1 MTNEVIILNQKQ
13 IEQKITRIAYQ
24 LWEDNLDEKE
34 LVIAGIVDYGYILAE
49 RIKNKLE
56 EISGIRITLMKIIMD
71 KTTTFLKA
79 NTDIPVEECADKVVI
94 LVDDVVNRGRTM
106 AYGIG
111 IFLDIPVK
119 KLRTVALV
127 DRSHRVFPVSPDYTG
142 MELSTVIK
150 EHVDVVIS
158 NQPDTEDVVYLR

>member
-1 MTNEVIILNQKQ
+1 MTNEVIILNQRQ

-56 EISGIRITLMKIIMD
+56 EISGINITLMKIIMD
-71 KTTTFLKA
+71 KSSTFLQA
-79 NTDIPVEECADKVVI
+79 QTDLPVEECADKVVI

-142 MELSTVIK
+142 LELSTVIK

>member
-34 LVIAGIVDYGYILAE
+34 LVIAGIIDSGYILAE

-56 EISGIRITLMKIIMD
+56 EISGIQITLMKIIMD
-71 KTTTFLKA
+71 KTSTFLQA
-79 NTDIPVEECADKVVI
+79 ETDIPVEQCAEKVVI
-94 LVDDVVNRGRTM
+94 LVDDVVNQGRTM

-142 MELSTVIK
+142 MELSTVTK
-150 EHVDVVIS
+150 EHVDVVIT
-158 NQPDTEDVVYLR
+158 NEVGTEDVVYLR

>member
-71 KTTTFLKA
+71 KTTSFLQA
-79 NTDIPVEECADKVVI
+79 NTDIPVEECAYKVVI

-142 MELSTVIK
+142 LELSTVIK

>member
-34 LVIAGIVDYGYILAE
+34 LVIAGIIDYGYILAE
-49 RIKNKLE
+49 RLKAKLE
-56 EISGIRITLMKIIMD
+56 EISGIEITLMKIIMD
-71 KTTTFLKA
+71 KTTSFLQAK
-79 NTDIPVEECADKVVI
+79 TDIPVEECADKVVI

>member
-56 EISGIRITLMKIIMD
+56 EISGIKITLMKIIMD
-71 KTTTFLKA
+71 KTTTFLQA
-79 NTDIPVEECADKVVI
+79 NTDIPVEDCAGKAVI

-142 MELSTVIK
+142 MELSTVTK

>member
-1 MTNEVIILNQKQ
+1 MANQVIILNQKQ
-13 IEQKITRIAYQ
+13 IEQKIVRIAYQ

-34 LVIAGIVDYGYILAE
+34 MVIAGIIDYGYILAE

-56 EISGIRITLMKIIMD
+56 DISGIKIILMKIMLD
-71 KTTTFLKA
+71 KSSSTL
-79 NTDIPVEECADKVVI
+79 NVETDLPIEECANKVVI

-142 MELSTVIK
+142 IELSTVIK
-150 EHVDVVIS
+150 EHVDVMIS
-158 NQPDTEDVVYLR
+158 NREDVDDVVYLR

>member
-24 LWEDNLDEKE
+24 LWEDNLEEKE

-49 RIKNKLE
+49 RLKTKLE
-56 EISGIRITLMKIIMD
+56 EISGIQITLMKIIKD
-71 KTTTFLKA
+71 KTTTFLQA
-79 NTDIPVEECADKVVI
+79 ETDLPVEECADKVVI

>member
-56 EISGIRITLMKIIMD
+56 EISGIKITLMKIIMD
-71 KTTTFLKA
+71 KSSTFLQA
-79 NTDIPVEECADKVVI
+79 QTDRPVEECADKVVI

-142 MELSTVIK
+142 LELSTVIK

>member
-56 EISGIRITLMKIIMD
+56 EISGIKITLMKIIMD
-71 KTTTFLKA
+71 KSSTFLQA
-79 NTDIPVEECADKVVI
+79 QTGLPVEECADKVVI

-142 MELSTVIK
+142 LELSTVIK

>member
-24 LWEDNLDEKE
+24 LWEDNLEEKE

-56 EISGIRITLMKIIMD
+56 EISGIKITLMKIVMD
-71 KTTTFLKA
+71 KTTTFLQA
-79 NTDIPVEECADKVVI
+79 NTDIAVEECAEKVVI

>member
-71 KTTTFLKA
+71 KTTTFLQA